1 MADVTIS
8 GLGNLAVSSELL
20 LPVSNSST
28 TGKLTI
34 GDINSLVTKTS
45 IGLGNVENKSSAT
58 IRGEL
63 TSTNVT
69 TALNFTPYN
78 NTNPSGFI
86 TSSSLPASQQLPRAW
101 VSFNGFNNTSN
112 INSITNTNRFI
123 RSSYNVSSVLR
134 NGQGDYTINFSPALP
149 DNNYIALFGESRQN
163 GNNSCH
169 PYIVY
174 VNGSPLLKSSNQL
187 RIYNS
192 RAFADNVEDSFEINV
207 MVFR

>member
-1 MADVTIS
+1 MADVTINNLS
-8 GLGNLAVSSELL
+8 DITPATGLF
-20 LPVSNSST
+20 LPASNSTTNT
-28 TGKLTI
+28 TGK
-34 GDINSLVTKTS
+34 VTLSQVCGVMTS
-45 IGLGNVENKSSAT
+45 SQI
-58 IRGEL
+58 
-63 TSTNVT
+63 T
-69 TALNFTPYN
+69 TALGYTPYN
-78 NTNPSGFI
+78 SSNPAGYI

-134 NGQGDYTINFSPALP
+134 NGLGDYTINFSPALP
-149 DNNYIALFGESRQN
+149 DTNYMTLFGKSRQN

-174 VNGSPLLKSSNQL
+174 VNGSPLLKSADQL